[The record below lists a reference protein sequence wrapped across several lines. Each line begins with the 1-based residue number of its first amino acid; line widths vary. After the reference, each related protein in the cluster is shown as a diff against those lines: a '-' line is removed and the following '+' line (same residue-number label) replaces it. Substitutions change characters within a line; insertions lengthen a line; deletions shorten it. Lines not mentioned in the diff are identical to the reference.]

1 MCYTMTL
8 ASYKGTL
15 AAICKLNSINIIFK
29 SVYQYFKP
37 SFRKGSWKILSFP
50 KNFLSFHDE

>member
-1 MCYTMTL
+1 MCYTMTP

-37 SFRKGSWKILSFP
+37 SF
-50 KNFLSFHDE
+50 

>member
-15 AAICKLNSINIIFK
+15 TAICKLNSINIIFK

-37 SFRKGSWKILSFP
+37 SFLKRKLEKLKLPKEFFILS
-50 KNFLSFHDE
+50 

>member
-15 AAICKLNSINIIFK
+15 TAICKLNSINIIFK
-29 SVYQYFKP
+29 SY
-37 SFRKGSWKILSFP
+37 
-50 KNFLSFHDE
+50 KNYLIIFFLSYLRIIYIFPNPNTNL

>member
-15 AAICKLNSINIIFK
+15 TAICKLNSINIIFK
-29 SVYQYFKP
+29 SY
-37 SFRKGSWKILSFP
+37 
-50 KNFLSFHDE
+50 KNYLIIFF